1 MARSQQICAAVSPD
15 RPATATRP
23 ASTGKASYGTMLP
36 TETGQT
42 FFNVPR
48 SLLAQ
53 RALMNQLAANL
64 AIDGVDPET
73 EYAIAE
79 AAAAAGMR
87 NVRIRPGG
95 KAREDVIKDVAKTK
109 TEKAKPPAAKSTV
122 TF

>member
-36 TETGQT
+36 TENGQT

-87 NVRIRPGG
+87 NVRILPGG
-95 KAREDVIKDVAKTK
+95 KTRDAVVQDVVKVA
-109 TEKAKPPAAKSTV
+109 AKPEKSVVVSPV